1 MIHSGQRF
9 ELEPYLIISNISGD
23 CVPARLPILVL
34 LGALGNDAFHEE
46 QLRLQRRAKTARMV
60 SLASS
65 RVRRKW
71 EFFRGSEYD
80 LVLCEVLHV
89 QHVDLIQMS

>member
-1 MIHSGQRF
+1 MIDK
-9 ELEPYLIISNISGD
+9 IS
-23 CVPARLPILVL
+23 CFYVPARLPVLVL
-34 LGALGNDAFHEE
+34 RDVLGNGAFREE
-46 QLRLQRRAKTARMV
+46 LLQRQRLAKMGKMESQV
-60 SLASS
+60 WN
-65 RVRRKW
+65 RVHQRW